1 MKLQQKSSFH
11 CPFFMRNV
19 RSNFYFELIPSNST
33 NIQDYE
39 MKSISDKL
47 TKNVGF
53 IELEKTGTIWDRTSD
68 DKIQINVSVDVG
80 EIRTRFHATF
90 WQKLMLFWTEY
101 LAVLVVFIF
110 CFNKLKLYLFSRRIF
125 RAWEIIPWKKI
136 Y

>member
-1 MKLQQKSSFH
+1 
-11 CPFFMRNV
+11 
-19 RSNFYFELIPSNST
+19 
-33 NIQDYE
+33 